1 MTLDDPIE
9 MVRFHIAGRG
19 EVSWEEMAKW
29 LDRRQAAMYG
39 SHAWVLLPKMDIAD
53 LREVALFLA

>member
-1 MTLDDPIE
+1 
-9 MVRFHIAGRG
+9 MVFFIAGRG

-29 LDRRQAAMYG
+29 LGRRQAAMYG
-39 SHAWVLLPKMDIAD
+39 SHAWVLLAKMGLAD